1 MYQKLNEKLLVS
13 DKSGIILDIS
23 YTANVE
29 SIKSVYKKTID
40 IHIYIYICIY
50 KYIYKNVYIYINI
63 CMYIYV
69 HIHIFINEIFCR
81 NIYGKCDRVKG
92 LPRGDILKTF
102 FSAVKKICT
111 NK

>member
-1 MYQKLNEKLLVS
+1 
-13 DKSGIILDIS
+13 
-23 YTANVE
+23 
-29 SIKSVYKKTID
+29 
-40 IHIYIYICIY
+40 
-50 KYIYKNVYIYINI
+50 
-63 CMYIYV
+63 MYIYV

-102 FSAVKKICT
+102 FSAIKKICT